1 MQTIERFL
9 SDLDGK
15 LCGVCDCQRAV
26 EQTASILERY
36 TADPFPLPDRLTT
49 LGSGKYAR
57 HLVYHSPDCGCCVV
71 AMVWGPGQGTPV
83 HDHAGTWCVEGC
95 VRGRLRITN
104 YRLDEELAN
113 DRVRMT
119 RQESIDVCPG
129 AVGSLI
135 PPFEHHTIENP
146 FDEPAITLHVYGK
159 ELDVCTRF
167 LEEEPGIYRV
177 ERVNMAY
184 CSVPASA

>member
-1 MQTIERFL
+1 
-9 SDLDGK
+9 
-15 LCGVCDCQRAV
+15 
-26 EQTASILERY
+26 
-36 TADPFPLPDRLTT
+36 
-49 LGSGKYAR
+49 
-57 HLVYHSPDCGCCVV
+57 
-71 AMVWGPGQGTPV
+71 
-83 HDHAGTWCVEGC
+83 
-95 VRGRLRITN
+95 TN
-104 YRLDEELAN
+104 YRLEEELGD

-119 RQESIDVCPG
+119 RQQSIDVCPG

-167 LEEEPGIYRV
+167 VEEEAGIYRV